1 MNTKRTPA
9 VKSVEPRHLG
19 RASNHTPPARS
30 RARSGRAS
38 RIAAV
43 RPPPEPTDAR
53 ALRYEQAIV
62 TIVLLTGFVF
72 RVGWVIP
79 VLALLIGLAA
89 FAGPDANVFG
99 RSYAYLFFGRAPASR
114 APEAPGVTRATRLV
128 EAGLLLAGSVLFL
141 LGADAFA
148 WVFALPV
155 AAITG
160 LAATTGINL
169 VALVLERSQRR

>member
-1 MNTKRTPA
+1 
-9 VKSVEPRHLG
+9 
-19 RASNHTPPARS
+19 
-30 RARSGRAS
+30 
-38 RIAAV
+38 V
-43 RPPPEPTDAR
+43 RPSPEPTDAR
-53 ALRYEQAIV
+53 ALRFEQAIV

-79 VLALLIGLAA
+79 ALALLIGAA
-89 FAGPDANVFG
+89 ALAGPAANVFG
-99 RSYAYLFFGRAPASR
+99 RSYAYLFFERAAERVPAER
-114 APEAPGVTRATRLV
+114 APEAPPVTRTTRLV

-141 LGADAFA
+141 LGADGFA
-148 WVFALPV
+148 WVLALPV